1 MALGGRQHV
10 VEEGDGLRLLEG
22 DASLLDLIR
31 YGRHPRRE
39 ADTDA
44 IPWEALTVPLRPP
57 KIVAIGLNYLDH
69 IREMGLE
76 RPIAPMLTAKFPSVL
91 VGPNSAVVVDSS
103 VTQRVDWEG
112 ELAVVIGRPLKSVSP
127 SDALEGVFGYTVA
140 NDVTARDIMFADS
153 QLIRGK
159 NLDTFCPM
167 APLRSRPRRF
177 RTLKPWGCAPGSMVS

>member
-1 MALGGRQHV
+1 M
-10 VEEGDGLRLLEG
+10 
-22 DASLLDLIR
+22 
-31 YGRHPRRE
+31 
-39 ADTDA
+39 
-44 IPWEALTVPLRPP
+44 
-57 KIVAIGLNYLDH
+57 
-69 IREMGLE
+69 E

-112 ELAVVIGRPLKSVSP
+112 ELAVVIGRPLKNVSP

-159 NLDTFCPM
+159 NLDTFCPIPRCGHGRD
-167 APLRSRPRRF
+167 ASGPSSPGAAHLGQWWVDAGFVDVGDDFFRSGTHRVLLPAF
-177 RTLKPWGCAPGSMVS
+177 HP